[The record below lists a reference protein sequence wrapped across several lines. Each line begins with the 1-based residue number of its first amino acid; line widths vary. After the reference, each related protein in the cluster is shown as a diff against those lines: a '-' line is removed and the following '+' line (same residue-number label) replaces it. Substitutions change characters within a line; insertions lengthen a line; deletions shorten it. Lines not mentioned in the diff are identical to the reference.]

1 MCLCVEREGGYFM
14 LLFFVMLFF
23 EFRAKH
29 QIISCE
35 TTNRILKNIF
45 IDNIY
50 NANIF
55 QVAAKDKPV
64 YQ

>member
-1 MCLCVEREGGYFM
+1 M

-23 EFRAKH
+23 ELRAKTQSFSCH
-29 QIISCE
+29 TNIIW
-35 TTNRILKNIF
+35 KNIF

-55 QVAAKDKPV
+55 QVAHTRNKPV

>member
-1 MCLCVEREGGYFM
+1 M

-23 EFRAKH
+23 SNSELNTKSF
-29 QIISCE
+29 SCQ
-35 TTNRILKNIF
+35 TNRIRKNIF

-55 QVAAKDKPV
+55 QVAC
-64 YQ
+64 